1 MILTLDIYGS
11 NIDMS
16 NIMEEYFFVITR
28 VHDKILYRFER
39 VGIVIDEDIIGFV
52 ITDDIS
58 NNSLSEA
65 LSELGDNTHQI
76 DSKILNSFRNKLNR
90 DIIGISSDDLD
101 TCGSFH
107 FFDIFSECFCDVL
120 EILSTFLGI

>member
-1 MILTLDIYGS
+1 MILTLDIHGS
-11 NIDMS
+11 HVDVGNIL
-16 NIMEEYFFVITR
+16 EEYFFVITR

-52 ITDDIS
+52 IVDDRS
-58 NNSLSEA
+58 DNSLSEA
-65 LSELGDNTHQI
+65 LSELGNNTHQI

-101 TCGSFH
+101 TF
-107 FFDIFSECFCDVL
+107 
-120 EILSTFLGI
+120 